1 MPSSSLLLDQS
12 VIAGIGNIYADES
25 CFRAGIRPDA
35 PASSLSFSRLA
46 ACAPRWWRCLRSP
59 SRPAAV
65 PSRITAR
72 RAETPGPFRTPSE
85 STAEEGKTAL
95 CAEANCGHAGLP
107 ADDHLLPDVPE
118 GMSFCPA
125 SSPGTDFR
133 PQAKRDVAVRPE
145 RALRSGGAAA
155 RRRQCLRP
163 QGAQATADCLF
174 EQRNQ
179 CASSAG
185 RTVPQGRAGS
195 CGGKAAL
202 RNRGAIS
209 CPPHDRREHCA
220 RSTGAARRTG
230 SGRACLKGLFFFDL
244 PSALS

>member
-1 MPSSSLLLDQS
+1 MQ
-12 VIAGIGNIYADES
+12 G
-25 CFRAGIRPDA
+25 CR
-35 PASSLSFSRLA
+35 
-46 ACAPRWWRCLRSP
+46 
-59 SRPAAV
+59 
-65 PSRITAR
+65 
-72 RAETPGPFRTPSE
+72 
-85 STAEEGKTAL
+85 
-95 CAEANCGHAGLP
+95 

-145 RALRSGGAAA
+145 RARGAGGAAA

-185 RTVPQGRAGS
+185 VQARRAEQ
-195 CGGKAAL
+195 APAEARL
-202 RNRGAIS
+202 RSGTGGAIS

-220 RSTGAARRTG
+220 QHRGPPTDRFRKSRPQGAIFLRLAVRLVI
-230 SGRACLKGLFFFDL
+230 RADAGY
-244 PSALS
+244 SAFRLRGGCPAHMQHHATRKKT